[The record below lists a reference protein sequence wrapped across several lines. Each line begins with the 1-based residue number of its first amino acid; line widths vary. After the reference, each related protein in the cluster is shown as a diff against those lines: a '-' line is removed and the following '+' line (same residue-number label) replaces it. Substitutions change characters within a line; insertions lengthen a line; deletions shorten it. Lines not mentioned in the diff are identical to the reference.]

1 MTIKPNVFNSKGIC
15 KGLRILL
22 VYLLM
27 VSNAS
32 LAYGQ
37 ADADAGGFGLKY
49 GFKLGTSLNQF
60 SQPGTL
66 IGFNGGFV
74 GFLDIT
80 DFMDFEF
87 ELLYTLQGGGRAQY
101 RRDLTEIGGNVETV
115 TYLNRMVIFQ
125 NLEIPLSLRF
135 TLPALSSGDVIPRI
149 VIGGDYAFNV
159 AAFEVRDTYYEFTNS
174 TSGMVTNDRENVGA
188 EYEKHQVS
196 IHGGFAIDFRLADG
210 KWLNTE
216 IRYRQGINNVNSNQ
230 DDPQLRG
237 ILYTNTL
244 SFNFGVTF

>member
-1 MTIKPNVFNSKGIC
+1 MTVKTNVFNSKGIC

-37 ADADAGGFGLKY
+37 ADTGGSGLKF
-49 GFKLGTSLNQF
+49 GFKLGASLNQF

-66 IGFNGGFV
+66 IGFNGGFI

-80 DFMDFEF
+80 DFMDLGFEV
-87 ELLYTLQGGGRAQY
+87 LYTLQGGGRAPY
-101 RRDLTEIGGNVETV
+101 TRDLTEIGGNVETV
-115 TYLNRMVIFQ
+115 TYLNRMVKFQ

-135 TLPALSSGDVIPRI
+135 TLPALSSGDVVPRI
-149 VIGGDYAFNV
+149 VIGGGYAYNI
-159 AAFEVRDTYYEFTNS
+159 AAFEVRDTYYEFTNN
-174 TSGMVTNDRENVGA
+174 TAGMVTNDHENVGA
-188 EYEKHQVS
+188 EYEDHQFS

-216 IRYRQGINNVNSNQ
+216 IRYRQGMNNVNSYQ

-244 SFNFGVTF
+244 SFNFGLTF